1 MLPKV
6 LQFSALVIGAA
17 AYPLI
22 FGPIDLSISPA
33 EPAAVESQDVPST
46 TIARTEIAKARGT
59 VALQSDNRGHFFGEF
74 KLNGR
79 KTQAMIDTGAT
90 VIAINRSMARR
101 AGIGLHG
108 SHFTSQVGTA
118 NGIVAAAPIILES
131 VQIGRITVENVQA
144 VVLDD
149 AALPGTLI
157 GMSFH
162 KQLRSFEVRGD
173 QMVLDQ

>member
-6 LQFSALVIGAA
+6 LMFSALVIGAA
-17 AYPLI
+17 VYPLI

-33 EPAAVESQDVPST
+33 EPPAVEFERSLAT
-46 TIARTEIAKARGT
+46 TIARAEVTRARGT

-79 KTQAMIDTGAT
+79 KTQAMVDTGAT
-90 VIAINRSMARR
+90 VIAINKSMARR
-101 AGIGLHG
+101 AGISVHG
-108 SHFTSQVGTA
+108 SHFTGKVGTA
-118 NGIVAAAPIILES
+118 NGVVAAAPIILES
-131 VQIGRITVENVQA
+131 VQIGRITIENVPA

-157 GMSFH
+157 GMSFL
-162 KQLRSFEVRGD
+162 KQLRSFEVRGG